1 MGNEKKN
8 EAADPRSG
16 PRGNVRAAS
25 LPLRWILLQGAAL
38 LLLAAGTTWLLQR
51 GENIEESQRLTSKSH
66 SLAQLLAQAAGPD
79 YSAGDSERLLRVL
92 ECATRGG
99 DLRAAAIVD
108 DGGTI
113 LAHTDVSRIGSSL
126 GAPLPPG
133 PIPEEESALL
143 SVDLFGGNEGSVVL
157 HPLLGSGGIRGTAA
171 LLLLVEASGASLVTT
186 MRPTSCT
193 MR

>member
-1 MGNEKKN
+1 VQHEKLK
-8 EAADPRSG
+8 EATDPRGGS
-16 PRGNVRAAS
+16 RWHLRTVN

-51 GENIEESQRLTSKSH
+51 GENLEETKRLTSKSH

-99 DLRAAAIVD
+99 DLRAAAIVN

-113 LAHTDVSRIGSSL
+113 VAHTDVSRIGSTL
-126 GAPLPPG
+126 GSPLPPG
-133 PIPEEESALL
+133 PVPEEESALL
-143 SVDLFGGNEGSVVL
+143 SVDLF
-157 HPLLGSGGIRGTAA
+157 
-171 LLLLVEASGASLVTT
+171 
-186 MRPTSCT
+186 C
-193 MR
+193 